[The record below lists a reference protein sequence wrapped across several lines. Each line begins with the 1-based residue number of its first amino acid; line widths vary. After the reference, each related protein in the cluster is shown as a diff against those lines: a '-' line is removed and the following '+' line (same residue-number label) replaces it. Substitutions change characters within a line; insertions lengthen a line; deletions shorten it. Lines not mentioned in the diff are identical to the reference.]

1 MLNRRHIRIKVMQSL
16 YALQQSG
23 EKDIPREKKFLQERI
38 YKLYHLYAVLLNLPV
53 AIRNLAESHQ
63 EIAKK
68 NFLATAEDINP
79 NKKFVNNTV
88 LKTLHNNRNLA
99 EYCKENKIDYWQEDT
114 EYVRLLWNAIKES
127 DTYKRYMQKEH
138 FSKKEDLAFI
148 TEIYQQI
155 IAPDEKLYDYLIS
168 KELSWTDDFPFVN
181 TFIVRNL
188 GKIRPFTD
196 FNSRYLYKNEDD
208 AVFAE
213 NLFKETL
220 KHREEFFK
228 DIDAK
233 TPNWD
238 TDRIADIDF
247 ILLTMALTEFV
258 YFDTIPTRVTINE
271 YIEIAKDYSTP
282 KSSFFINGVLDKL
295 LKEYKKAN
303 KITKSG
309 RGLL

>member
-1 MLNRRHIRIKVMQSL
+1 MQSL

-23 EKDIPREKKFLQERI
+23 EIDLPTEKKFLRERI
-38 YKLYHLYAVLLNLPV
+38 YKLYHLYAVLLNLLV

-68 NFLATAEDINP
+68 SFLATAEDINP
-79 NKKFVNNTV
+79 NKKFINNSV
-88 LKTLHNNRNLA
+88 LKKLYNNRNLA
-99 EYCKENKIDYWQEDT
+99 DYCKENKIDYWKEDT
-114 EYVRLLWNAIKES
+114 EYVRLLWEIIKKS
-127 DTYKRYMQKEH
+127 DSYDRYMKKEY

-148 TEIYQQI
+148 TEIYQHI
-155 IAPDEKLYDYLIS
+155 IAPNEKLYDYLVGI
-168 KELSWTDDFPFVN
+168 ELSWTDDFPFVN

-188 GKIRPFTD
+188 GKLKAFTD
-196 FNSRYLYKNEDD
+196 FNTRYLYKNGDD
-208 AVFAE
+208 EAFAE
-213 NLFKETL
+213 SLFKETL
-220 KHREEFFK
+220 LHREEFLT

-258 YFDTIPTRVTINE
+258 YFDSIPTRVTINE

-295 LKEYKKAN
+295 LKEFKKTD
-303 KITKSG
+303 KIAKSG